1 MRWGYVLNVTSLLVL
16 VIGATLLV
24 PLLLALLWGEAA
36 WRPLGLSAA
45 ATLGCGLGLHLL
57 LRRRT
62 AEVLTAREGMAIVSC
77 GWIAAGVFGALP
89 FRLGLGLSWADALFE
104 SVSGFTTTGSTIL
117 ADIEVL
123 PRSILFWRSF
133 IQWLGGMG
141 IIVLSIAILPFLK
154 VGGMQLY
161 KAEAPTPVPDR
172 LRPHMRDT
180 AKVLWK
186 VYVLFT
192 LAEAALLAAGGTG
205 LFDAVSHALTTLPT
219 GGFSPWNASIQ
230 HFDSLYVDLVI
241 LAFMVLAGINFT
253 LHYRLL
259 TGDGLA
265 FWRDSEC
272 RFYLLLAASLVAAV
286 SASIHGAV
294 YEGWGEALRYGA
306 FQVVSIL
313 TTTGYATADYDRWP
327 DAARLLL
334 FGSMFIGACAGSTG
348 GGMKCLRVIVA
359 LKHCYR
365 ELYLLIHPHAV
376 SRLKLGGRVV
386 TEDIAH
392 SILAFIALYVLLFA
406 AGALFLAFTGL
417 DLVSAA
423 GAAATALGNTGPGFG
438 AVGPSQTFA
447 PLSDPAKGILT
458 VLMLLGRLEIYTL
471 LILVVPEFYRK

>member
-1 MRWGYVLNVTSLLVL
+1 MRWGYVLHVTGLLVL
-16 VIGATLLV
+16 VIGAALLV

-36 WRPLGLSAA
+36 WRPLAVAA
-45 ATLGCGLGLHLL
+45 GTTLGFGLGLHLL
-57 LRRRT
+57 LRRQA

-89 FRLGLGLSWADALFE
+89 FRLGLELSWTDALFE
-104 SVSGFTTTGSTIL
+104 SVSGFTTTGSTVL
-117 ADIEVL
+117 ADIEPL
-123 PRSILFWRSF
+123 PRSVLFWRSF

-192 LAEAALLAAGGTG
+192 LAEAALLAAGGMG

-265 FWRDSEC
+265 FWRDPEC
-272 RFYLLLAASLVAAV
+272 RFYLLLVAGLVATV
-286 SASIHGAV
+286 SVTIHGAV
-294 YEGWGEALRYGA
+294 YEGWGDALRYGA

-327 DAARLLL
+327 DAARLIL

-348 GGMKCLRVIVA
+348 GGMKCLRVIVS

-376 SRLKLGGRVV
+376 SRLKLGGRPVA
-386 TEDIAH
+386 EDIAH
-392 SILAFIALYVLLFA
+392 SILAFVALYVLLFA
-406 AGALFLAFTGL
+406 AGALLLAFTGL

-438 AVGPSQTFA
+438 AVGPTLTFA
-447 PLSDPAKGILT
+447 PLPDLAKGILT
-458 VLMLLGRLEIYTL
+458 CLMLLGRLEIYTL